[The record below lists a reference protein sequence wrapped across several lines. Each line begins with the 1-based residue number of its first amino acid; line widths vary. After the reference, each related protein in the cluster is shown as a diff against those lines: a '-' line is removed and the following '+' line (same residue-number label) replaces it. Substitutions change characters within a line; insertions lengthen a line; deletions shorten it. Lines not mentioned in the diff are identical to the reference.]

1 MPSVGN
7 VIALK
12 RAQDVQCVQKESV
25 AGRREEETEMDS
37 DYIFLCGVM
46 WCKSECRILARNY
59 WGQRGPWGRIWAPW
73 PGRCWPRERVTCES
87 WRKKQEERSVDET
100 DRAGKTTK
108 LYVPLS
114 DECQT
119 PLT

>member
-1 MPSVGN
+1 MQVG
-7 VIALK
+7 VQDTGKELLRAARSMGPDLSAL
-12 RAQDVQCVQKESV
+12 AW
-25 AGRREEETEMDS
+25 AM
-37 DYIFLCGVM
+37 
-46 WCKSECRILARNY
+46 LAK
-59 WGQRGPWGRIWAPW
+59 GTF
-73 PGRCWPRERVTCES
+73 TCES
-87 WRKKQEERSVDET
+87 WRKKKEERSVDET